1 MALEAT
7 PIKKVC
13 FVTIGATASFDSL
26 IEASLSPSFLKSLKT
41 AGYTD
46 LLLQHGK
53 DGGKVLQAF
62 NSRYSQGSPE
72 RYGLHISGFDFNQQ
86 GLGAEMRAA
95 KGEGSKAQGAVISHA
110 GTGSILDGLRISVPL
125 IVVPNP
131 ALLDGHQEELAEELA
146 AQGYVIYGKLDNLP
160 GAIQQSEVLRTK
172 QQVWPPVNT
181 TYDSSGRGLVG
192 IMDDEMGFVD

>member
-110 GTGSILDGLRISVPL
+110 GKALPTMQDLILSSLLRMT
-125 IVVPNP
+125 
-131 ALLDGHQEELAEELA
+131 QE
-146 AQGYVIYGKLDNLP
+146 P
-160 GAIQQSEVLRTK
+160 VLFLT
-172 QQVWPPVNT
+172 
-181 TYDSSGRGLVG
+181 DSASRFL
-192 IMDDEMGFVD
+192 